1 MTARTVNQSGGP
13 APDYSTLNAAVAAST
28 AADTIEIQG
37 TWSADDT
44 TQVTW
49 NVAVIVTADSSSQQI
64 GAPWVS
70 GGTEYRHRVTDAVE
84 HAFIVTA
91 DVDITGINIQ
101 SDATGAGAVSDELFR
116 AAGAYGCV
124 ITNCMLGFTTNTD
137 QQDIWYT
144 ETFTTRTL
152 TFEQCFF
159 YDVGRSIIDNAWATG
174 GGTLTINFNSCG
186 SFNIGADGAR
196 YDGCWYGQSGAENT
210 STINVNA
217 HNCLIHVSD
226 LNAFALESTSDTFNI
241 DCTYSIANI
250 ATTAISV
257 NEDSEDLTGTVGSRT
272 WATST
277 AGGDE
282 VLLTNI
288 TSGTYNP
295 ALVNDATNNDA
306 QTFHAVVTDAGL
318 TIPTLDILGQ
328 ERDKATPS
336 FDCGPSALT
345 LAAGGGT
352 THQGPLGRVLLG
364 ALGGPI

>member
-1 MTARTVNQSGGP
+1 MSDASIQQSGG
-13 APDYSTLNAAVAAST
+13 DFTSINAFIADAGTVAT
-28 AADTIEIQG
+28 DTGTISG
-37 TWSADDT
+37 TWSASDT
-44 TQVTW
+44 TSVTW
-49 NVAVIVTADSSSQQI
+49 NKAVIIVATGGSVQI
-64 GAPWVS
+64 GKPWVS
-70 GGTEYRHRVTDAVE
+70 GGTEYRHVE
-84 HAFIVTA
+84 GAGHAFTVTA
-91 DVDITGINIQ
+91 NVNITGINIQ
-101 SDATGAGAVSDELFR
+101 SDSTGVSDELFR
-116 AAGAYGCV
+116 AAGADGCV
-124 ITNCMLGFTTNTD
+124 ITDCQLGFTGNTD

-196 YDGCWYGQSGAENT
+196 HDGCWYGQSGAENT

-336 FDCGPSALT
+336 FDVGPSALT
-345 LAAGGGT
+345 LAAGGAGIGIPIAM
-352 THQGPLGRVLLG
+352 HNYRMRVT
-364 ALGGPI
+364 